1 MTTATATADVMP
13 ARAAPAANTSSD
25 RLRPLEKVSYGLGD
39 FACGLSWNAVGAFL
53 LYFYTN
59 VALLPAAA
67 VGTLFLLSRL
77 FDAGVDLGVGQLVDR
92 TRSRWG
98 RTRPYFLFTA
108 LPFCILLVLTF
119 TTIDGSVG
127 ARLAYAYVTFS
138 LLGILYSFLAVPF
151 SALMPMMTRHHGDRM
166 QLGSARAIGT
176 SISVILAT
184 AATMPLV
191 GLLGGGNER
200 LGFALAAGIFA
211 ALTLAALLNL
221 FFNCKERYHDEVPR
235 GTAIWPQVR
244 AMVGNRAW
252 LVTFLFCTLNF
263 LRFGCVIS
271 VTAFFAIEVM
281 KAPWMIGIL
290 LPAVSGT
297 LLLSAFIA
305 PFVFKRTG
313 IRKGCIGALLA
324 GIAIHA
330 ALPALEGQHVLFL
343 GLFLVAAILI
353 SLTMTAIFTMAAD
366 AVDYHE
372 WLTGTRNEGLLSSGI
387 SLSTKIGMALGTAI
401 IAYVLGIAGY
411 DPKAVTDGARAAIR
425 WSYYGWPIGIMVL
438 QIAIMMFWPMDGLHG
453 RIRDE
458 ISART

>member
-1 MTTATATADVMP
+1 MTTAATSHAMRGTLSPAQDAGTAV
-13 ARAAPAANTSSD
+13 
-25 RLRPLEKVSYGLGD
+25 RPWEKISYGIGD

-77 FDAGVDLGVGQLVDR
+77 FDAGVDLGVGIMVDR
-92 TRSRWG
+92 TRTRWG

-108 LPFCILLVLTF
+108 IPFSILLVLTF
-119 TTIDGSVG
+119 TTIDGSTG
-127 ARLAYAYVTFS
+127 AKLAYAYVTFS

-151 SALMPMMTRHHGDRM
+151 SALMPMMTRDHGTRM

-176 SISVILAT
+176 SVSVILAT

-191 GLLGGGNER
+191 ILLGGGNER
-200 LGFALAAGIFA
+200 LGFALVALIFA
-211 ALTLAALLNL
+211 GLTLAALLNL
-221 FFNCKERYHDEVPR
+221 FFSCRERHHDEAPA
-235 GTAIWPQVR
+235 GGAIMPHVG
-244 AMVGNRAW
+244 AMFRNRAW

-281 KAPWMIGIL
+281 RAPWMIGIL

-305 PFVFKRTG
+305 PFIFKRTG
-313 IRKGCIGALLA
+313 IRKGCMIALTLA
-324 GIAIHA
+324 IVLHLI
-330 ALPALEGQHVLFL
+330 LPWVEAQH
-343 GLFLVAAILI
+343 GLFLTLFIVAAVLV
-353 SLTMTAIFTMAAD
+353 SVTMTAIFTMAAD

-372 WLTGTRNEGLLSSGI
+372 WVFGTRNEGLLSSGI
-387 SLSTKIGMALGTAI
+387 SLSTKIGMAVGTAI
-401 IAYVLGIAGY
+401 IAYVLAIGGY
-411 DPKAVTDGARAAIR
+411 DPKAVTEGARAAIR
-425 WSYYGWPIGIMVL
+425 WSYYGWPIAIMVV
-438 QIAIMMFWPMDGLHG
+438 QIIIVSFWPMDGLHE
-453 RIRDE
+453 RIRRD
-458 ISART
+458 IAAKAA

>member
-1 MTTATATADVMP
+1 MTTAVAQQPMRSPRIVD
-13 ARAAPAANTSSD
+13 SEDDSH
-25 RLRPLEKVSYGLGD
+25 LRPWEKISYGLGD

-77 FDAGVDLGVGQLVDR
+77 FDAGIDLGVGILVDR
-92 TRSRWG
+92 TRTRWG

-108 LPFCILLVLTF
+108 LPFSILLVLTF
-119 TTIDGSVG
+119 TTIDGSTG
-127 ARLAYAYVTFS
+127 AKLAYAYVTFS

-151 SALMPMMTRHHGDRM
+151 SALMPMMTNDHGSRM

-176 SISVILAT
+176 SVSVILAT

-191 GLLGGGNER
+191 GALGGGNER
-200 LGFALAAGIFA
+200 LGFALVALLFA
-211 ALTLAALLNL
+211 VLTLAALFNL
-221 FFNCKERYHDEVPR
+221 FVSCRERHHDEAPA
-235 GTAIWPQVR
+235 GGAIWPHVG
-244 AMVGNRAW
+244 AMVRNRAW

-305 PFVFKRTG
+305 PFLFKRTG
-313 IRKGCIGALLA
+313 IRKGCIAALLV
-324 GIAIHA
+324 AIGVHML
-330 ALPALEGQHVLFL
+330 LPFIEAQHGLFL
-343 GLFLVAAILI
+343 GLFLFAAILI

-372 WLTGTRNEGLLSSGI
+372 WRFSTRNEGLLSSGI
-387 SLSTKIGMALGTAI
+387 SLSTKVGMAIGTAI
-401 IAYVLGIAGY
+401 IAYVLAGAGY
-411 DPKAVTDGARAAIR
+411 DPKAVSDGARAAIR
-425 WSYYGWPIGIMVL
+425 WSYYGWPI
-438 QIAIMMFWPMDGLHG
+438 AIMIVQIIIIAFWPMDGRHEA
-453 RIRDE
+453 IRRD
-458 ISART
+458 IAARNG

>member
-1 MTTATATADVMP
+1 MTAAVAETAPSASGA
-13 ARAAPAANTSSD
+13 D
-25 RLRPLEKVSYGLGD
+25 RLRNWEKVSYGIGD
-39 FACGLSWNAVGAFL
+39 FACGLSWNVVGAFL

-77 FDAGVDLGVGQLVDR
+77 FDAGVDLGVGLMVDR
-92 TRSRWG
+92 TRTRWG
-98 RTRPYFLFTA
+98 RTRPYFLWA
-108 LPFCILLVLTF
+108 AIPFSILLVLTF
-119 TTIDGSVG
+119 TTIEGSTG
-127 ARLAYAYVTFS
+127 AKLAYAYVTFS

-151 SALMPMMTRHHGDRM
+151 SALMPMMTRDHASRM

-176 SISVILAT
+176 SVSVILAT

-200 LGFALAAGIFA
+200 VGFALVAGLFA
-211 ALTLAALLNL
+211 ILTLAALLNL
-221 FFNCKERYHDEVPR
+221 FVSCRERHHDEAPR
-235 GTAIWPQVR
+235 GEAIGPQIGMMLR
-244 AMVGNRAW
+244 NRAW

-263 LRFGCVIS
+263 IRFGCVLS

-281 KAPWMIGIL
+281 KAPWMIGVL

-297 LLLSAFIA
+297 LLLSALFA
-305 PFVFKRTG
+305 PAVFKRTG
-313 IRKGCIGALLA
+313 IRKGCIVALVA
-324 GIAIHA
+324 AIALHV
-330 ALPALEGQHVLFL
+330 ALPMIEDQHGLFL
-343 GLFLVAAILI
+343 GVFLIAAILI

-372 WLTGTRNEGLLSSGI
+372 WTFGLRNEGLLSSGI

-411 DPKAVTDGARAAIR
+411 DPKAVSDGARAAIR
-425 WSYYGWPIGIMVL
+425 WSYYGWPIGVMLV
-438 QIAIMMFWPMDGLHG
+438 QIGVIAFWPMDGQHE
-453 RIRDE
+453 RIRRE
-458 ISART
+458 IAERAA

>member
-1 MTTATATADVMP
+1 MTSAAVASS
-13 ARAAPAANTSSD
+13 AAPHGQAD
-25 RLRPLEKVSYGLGD
+25 RPRTWEKVSYGMGD
-39 FACGLSWNAVGAFL
+39 FACGLSWNMVGAFL

-77 FDAGVDLGVGQLVDR
+77 FDAGVDLGVGLMVDR
-92 TRSRWG
+92 TRTRWG

-108 LPFCILLVLTF
+108 VPFCILLVLTF
-119 TTIDGSVG
+119 TTIEGSPG
-127 ARLAYAYVTFS
+127 AKLAYAYVTFS

-151 SALMPMMTRHHGDRM
+151 SALMPMMTKNHDSRM

-176 SISVILAT
+176 SVSVILAT

-191 GLLGGGNER
+191 GILGGGDER
-200 LGFALAAGIFA
+200 LGFALVAGIFA
-211 ALTLAALLNL
+211 VLTLAALLNL
-221 FFNCKERYHDEVPR
+221 FASCRERHHDEAPR
-235 GTAIWPQVR
+235 GEAVWPQIGMMLR
-244 AMVGNRAW
+244 NRAW

-263 LRFGCVIS
+263 VRFGCVLS

-305 PFVFKRTG
+305 PMIFKRTG
-313 IRKGCIGALLA
+313 IRKGCI
-324 GIAIHA
+324 A
-330 ALPALEGQHVLFL
+330 ALIAAIALHILLPAIEAQH
-343 GLFLVAAILI
+343 GLFLAVFLLAAILI

-372 WLTGTRNEGLLSSGI
+372 WMFGLRNEGLLSSGI
-387 SLSTKIGMALGTAI
+387 SLSTKIGMAIGTAV
-401 IAYVLGIAGY
+401 IAYGLGMAGY
-411 DPKAVTDGARAAIR
+411 DPKAVSDGARAAIR
-425 WSYYGWPIGIMVL
+425 WSYYGWPIGIMLV
-438 QIAIMMFWPMDGLHG
+438 QILVIAFWPMDGKHA
-453 RIRDE
+453 RIRRE
-458 ISART
+458 IEKSAS